1 MIIKEIA
8 ESQTVRTALVF
19 GDFAVK
25 KGFLTPEQ
33 LDEALA
39 VQRKFNVL
47 SSEKPL
53 KRIGDILFEKGWMTV
68 EQIYNVQIEVFNQ
81 LCDNSHNL

>member
-1 MIIKEIA
+1 MITKETV
-8 ESQTVRTALVF
+8 ENQTVKTALVF
-19 GDFAVK
+19 GEIAVK
-25 KGFLTPEQ
+25 KGFLTLVQ

-39 VQRKFNVL
+39 VQRKFNAI
-47 SSEKPL
+47 SSEKLL